1 MDQHVGS
8 GFAIYR
14 GKTLITTGSRR
25 LPFESTVFQA
35 EILAIK
41 IAMIRLNEILQPTDQ
56 YIKLF
61 CDSQAAI
68 QAINHYEIRSL
79 AVKDSVSALNL
90 IGQKVNRLE
99 INWIKAHVGH
109 PGNELVARDANN
121 QTENTH
127 GFFFNPA
134 DPQGIT

>member
-1 MDQHVGS
+1 
-8 GFAIYR
+8 
-14 GKTLITTGSRR
+14 
-25 LPFESTVFQA
+25 
-35 EILAIK
+35 
-41 IAMIRLNEILQPTDQ
+41 MIRLNEILQPTDQ

-127 GFFFNPA
+127 GFFF
-134 DPQGIT
+134 QSC